1 MNADVVT
8 DKEDPGQLN
17 RGLLI
22 VGINPQHDTQEAFMD
37 ASRAWLN
44 RGV

>member
-1 MNADVVT
+1 MANADVVT

-22 VGINPQHDTQEAFMD
+22 GTIHPKRDTQGMRMD
-37 ASRAWLN
+37 ASRA
-44 RGV
+44 